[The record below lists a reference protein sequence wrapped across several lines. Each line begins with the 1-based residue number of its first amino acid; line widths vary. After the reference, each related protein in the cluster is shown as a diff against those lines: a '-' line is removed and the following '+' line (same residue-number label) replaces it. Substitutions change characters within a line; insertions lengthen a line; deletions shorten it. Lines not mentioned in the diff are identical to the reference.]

1 MSAWEDKII
10 NKYFLWS
17 VYSDVYE
24 IGKKHYCC
32 NLRTL
37 LYYCYVRLTRLA
49 IIFTERSYLLQLSL
63 LSNWN
68 DAF

>member
-1 MSAWEDKII
+1 MKLEKNFI
-10 NKYFLWS
+10 
-17 VYSDVYE
+17 VVTYE
-24 IGKKHYCC
+24 
-32 NLRTL
+32 NL